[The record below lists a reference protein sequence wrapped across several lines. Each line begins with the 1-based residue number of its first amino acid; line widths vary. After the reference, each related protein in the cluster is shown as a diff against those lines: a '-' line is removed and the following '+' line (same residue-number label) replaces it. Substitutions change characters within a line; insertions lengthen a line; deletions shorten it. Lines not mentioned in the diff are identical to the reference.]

1 MLEAENEGVV
11 TTFLAAH
18 PLFKLVPAK
27 DVLAEQR
34 IDLDTGDYLQL
45 WPHKHGTDGFFAAV
59 LERLPNPA
67 KEAPTEDIAAE

>member
-11 TTFLAAH
+11 NQFLATH
-18 PLFKLVPAK
+18 PGFKLVPARE
-27 DVLAEQR
+27 VLAEQR

-59 LERLPNPA
+59 LERLPVAA
-67 KEAPTEDIAAE
+67 KEAAVEEAVDE